1 MVMTTTIPIPAI
13 AAAPEV
19 IQAGAPDGLLE
30 AVPLL
35 MGFEPADSLVVLGC
49 QPPRVTV
56 ALRYDIDLQGHP
68 ADDIAA
74 HAVGVLASQD
84 MGILVAVGYGRR
96 TRSTRSSPRSS
107 SRPPGPASP

>member
-35 MGFEPADSLVVLGC
+35 MGFS
-49 QPPRVTV
+49 
-56 ALRYDIDLQGHP
+56 
-68 ADDIAA
+68 
-74 HAVGVLASQD
+74 
-84 MGILVAVGYGRR
+84 RR
-96 TRSTRSSPRSS
+96 TASSCSAA
-107 SRPPGPASP
+107 SRHG